1 MLFVEVPCMLNIV
14 NGFVLYLGGLCFR
27 RGVNMFY
34 GIKTGK
40 IFVITWCC
48 GAGS

>member
-1 MLFVEVPCMLNIV
+1 MLNIV
-14 NGFVLYLGGLCFR
+14 NEMIVFSVDFCGFL
-27 RGVNMFY
+27 GVNMFY